1 MKKWLFP
8 ALGCLACALVLAAAA
23 VLPYRA
29 MAAQDAARL
38 SAVHPLPS
46 ADVPTGLSEKAAQS
60 DTAQALYARMRML
73 GEANTNYGDYGLGTP
88 AEFDAAALSGA
99 TDALWEAGV
108 LPQVFSLWLSDG
120 SLSESGGTMQGTAV
134 VDEFGFISM
143 SHRALTATCTPSG
156 DVVAL
161 RIAFTRD
168 TPGMPAGVDWQ
179 TCVYNYAAYLGLAAV
194 DDWQQKAW
202 VGAPEGQGCQ
212 LYSPGAQLLLSI
224 SAVPSE
230 WYGENWETNYD
241 IFLCVEARS
250 LSPASAM
257 ALFDQT
263 QAG

>member
-1 MKKWLFP
+1 MNRYP
-8 ALGCLACALVLAAAA
+8 GAALGCAVCAVALAIAA

-29 MAAQDAARL
+29 MAVQDAARL

-88 AEFDAAALSGA
+88 AEFDDAALSGA
-99 TDALWEAGV
+99 ADALWEAGV
-108 LPQVFSLWLSDG
+108 LPQVFFLWLSDG
-120 SLSESGGTMQGTAV
+120 SLSESGGTMQGTTV

-143 SHRALTATCTPSG
+143 SHGALTATCTPSG

-202 VGAPEGQGCQ
+202 VGAPEGQGCR
-212 LYSPGAQLLLSI
+212 LYSPGTQLLLSI

-230 WYGENWETNYD
+230 WYGENRETNYD

-257 ALFDQT
+257 ALFDHT
-263 QAG
+263 QAK

>member
-1 MKKWLFP
+1 MP
-8 ALGCLACALVLAAAA
+8 RGSAGSAVLAESAEEA
-23 VLPYRA
+23 
-29 MAAQDAARL
+29 DAA
-38 SAVHPLPS
+38 
-46 ADVPTGLSEKAAQS
+46 E
-60 DTAQALYARMRML
+60 
-73 GEANTNYGDYGLGTP
+73 
-88 AEFDAAALSGA
+88 
-99 TDALWEAGV
+99 EAGV

-250 LSPASAM
+250 LSPSSAM

>member
-1 MKKWLFP
+1 MNRYLGA
-8 ALGCLACALVLAAAA
+8 ALGWAVCALALAAAA

-38 SAVHPLPS
+38 AAVHPLPS
-46 ADVPTGLSEKAAQS
+46 ADIPTGLSEKAAQS
-60 DTAQALYARMRML
+60 QAAQALYARMRML

-120 SLSESGGTMQGTAV
+120 SLSESGGTHQGTAV
-134 VDEFGFISM
+134 VDECGFLSM
-143 SHRALTATCTPSG
+143 SHGALTATCTPAG

-161 RIAFTRD
+161 RIVFTRD

-202 VGAPEGQGCQ
+202 AGAPDGQGCQ

>member
-29 MAAQDAARL
+29 MLAQDAL
-38 SAVHPLPS
+38 QQLHVELI
-46 ADVPTGLSEKAAQS
+46 TMGGLCEQAAQS
-60 DTAQALYARMRML
+60 QAAQALYARMRVL
-73 GEANTNYGDYGLGTP
+73 GEANTNYGDYGLGSP
-88 AEFDAAALSGA
+88 AEFDDAALAGA
-99 TDALWEAGV
+99 EDALWEAGA

-120 SLSESGGTMQGTAV
+120 SLSESGGTHQGTAV
-134 VDEFGFISM
+134 VDECGFLSM
-143 SHRALTATCTPSG
+143 SHGALTATCTPAG

-161 RIAFTRD
+161 RIVFTRD
-168 TPGMPAGVDWQ
+168 TPGMPAGVDWPA
-179 TCVYNYAAYLGLAAV
+179 CVRNYAAYLGLAAV

-202 VGAPEGQGCQ
+202 AGAPDGQGCQ